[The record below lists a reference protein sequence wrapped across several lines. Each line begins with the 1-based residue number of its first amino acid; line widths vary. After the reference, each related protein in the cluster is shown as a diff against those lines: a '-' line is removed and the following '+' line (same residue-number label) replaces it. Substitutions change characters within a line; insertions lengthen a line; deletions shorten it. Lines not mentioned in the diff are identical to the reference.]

1 MEERTDAVG
10 ALSRGEKGNDKG
22 GEDAF
27 LPEGFVER
35 ISRLKSL
42 DGTSYAEGCTGV
54 DEEGGRSRQRLGKRR
69 SALVH

>member
-42 DGTSYAEGCTGV
+42 DGASYAEGCTGV